1 MSVALTREGSDVI
14 DLMAGDILHGT
25 AIAIQ
30 VKTARNARKSKYWE
44 WSVGRKV
51 INLKDSKLVYVFVDL
66 KEDAN
71 ENQTPLVFVVP
82 VKDVAQQAI
91 NAGFEEVY
99 FHSLRHTFAS
109 LLKENGEDLK
119 TIQELLGH
127 SVQSTTADIYTH
139 VSPKTKKAAA
149 DKMDNIF

>member
-1 MSVALTREGSDVI
+1 MQITTQLIGAAGEHYVAYKLSSFGMSVALTRDGSDVI

-91 NAGFEEVY
+91 NAGFVENPDWNTFY
-99 FHSLRHTFAS
+99 FKVDDISSDFYL
-109 LLKENGEDLK
+109 ENW
-119 TIQELLGH
+119 
-127 SVQSTTADIYTH
+127 SVIIGNAKD
-139 VSPKTKKAAA
+139 
-149 DKMDNIF
+149 